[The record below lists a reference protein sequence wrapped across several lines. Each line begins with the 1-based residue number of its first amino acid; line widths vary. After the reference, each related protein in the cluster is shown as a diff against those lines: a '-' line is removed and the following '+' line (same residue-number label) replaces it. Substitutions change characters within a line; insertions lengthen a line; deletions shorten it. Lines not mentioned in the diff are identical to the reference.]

1 MYAGRRSRPGAE
13 RRWWRDSPRRRG
25 WAARGREGHSGGWQY
40 RRQCW
45 ARVDPRGRR
54 WGADLSAQAQETSA
68 PCCRYGHRC
77 GGRIRHRRRERRLPR
92 ARGAAQRGRGRR
104 RRRRFERRRRRR
116 RRVRSAGTAAPEADA
131 AAAQGRS
138 PRGALRPSDDPA
150 GVSPKAAAR
159 G

>member
-1 MYAGRRSRPGAE
+1 MYAGRRSRPSAE
-13 RRWWRDSPRRRG
+13 RRWWRDPPRRRG
-25 WAARGREGHSGGWQY
+25 WAVRGREGHSGGRWY

-45 ARVDPRGRR
+45 ERVDPRGRR
-54 WGADLSAQAQETSA
+54 WGADLSPQAQETSA
-68 PCCRYGHRC
+68 PCCRC

-104 RRRRFERRRRRR
+104 RRFERRRRR

-150 GVSPKAAAR
+150 GVSPKAAA
-159 G
+159 